1 MDKQEG
7 TLPLDSEGA
16 REQEARL
23 KGRAKFTA
31 WLPNIAP
38 AIRIHGGSGMR
49 IQLDIADSDIAEVLK
64 LVLWRECALQ
74 VTVRPVPK

>member
-1 MDKQEG
+1 M
-7 TLPLDSEGA
+7 T
-16 REQEARL
+16 EQEA
-23 KGRAKFTA
+23 KFSA

-38 AIRIHGGSGMR
+38 AIRIHGESGMR

-64 LVLWRECALQ
+64 LVLWRECVLE